1 VIRILR
7 SLFAIAVVATAVL
20 AQPAHIQSAHATNIE
35 RVTSPG
41 GIEAW
46 LVRDTSLPLIALNFS
61 FLGGANEDPEAKA
74 GTGYMVSSMLDEGA
88 GPLDSRGF
96 HQQLEENAVELRFS
110 VTHDYF
116 QGSIKLLRERQDQS
130 FELLRLALNEAKFE
144 DSATA
149 RVASQI
155 LAALRRE
162 TTDPGS
168 IAGRTWWNTAFA
180 GHPYARP
187 NNGTLTSVPT
197 ITGQDQKDYARR
209 VFTRAHLKVAAVGD
223 IDAATLGKVLDRV
236 FGALPASGELRSVPN
251 AAPRETGRR
260 IVSQLNVPQA
270 VIRLGGTGI
279 ARKDPDFMAAYLVN
293 HILGGGSF
301 TSRLYDEVREKRG
314 LAYGVYSYL
323 LNLRHTSMFMASTQT
338 SADQTREALELIEL
352 EIRRMVEEGPTEAEL
367 AKAKA
372 YLKGAYALNF
382 DTSTKIASMLL
393 QIQLDD
399 LGIDYINRRSAI
411 IDAVTIEDARRA
423 AKRLATGGVLTTVV
437 GMPKNLLSKEPGG

>member
-1 VIRILR
+1 MLPR
-7 SLFAIAVVATAVL
+7 SWRSRPI
-20 AQPAHIQSAHATNIE
+20 HGHATNIE

-61 FLGGANEDPEAKA
+61 FLGGANEDPEGKA

-144 DSATA
+144 DAATA

-223 IDAATLGKVLDRV
+223 IDAAGLGKVLDRV

-251 AAPRETGRR
+251 AAPREVGRR

-270 VIRLGGTGI
+270 VIRLGGMGI
-279 ARKDPDFMAAYLVN
+279 PRKDPDFMAAYLVN

-352 EIRRMVEEGPTEAEL
+352 EIRRMVDEGPTEAEL

-423 AKRLATGGVLTTVV
+423 AKRLASGGVLTTVV
-437 GMPKNLLSKEPGG
+437 GQPKNLASKEPGG

>member
-1 VIRILR
+1 MIR
-7 SLFAIAVVATAVL
+7 SLRNLIAVAAVLAATVL
-20 AQPAHIQSAHATNIE
+20 AQPAHATNIE

-61 FLGGANEDPEAKA
+61 FLGGANEDPEGKA

-144 DSATA
+144 DAATA

-223 IDAATLGKVLDRV
+223 IDAAGLGKVLDRV

-251 AAPRETGRR
+251 AAPREVGRR

-270 VIRLGGTGI
+270 VIRLGGVGI
-279 ARKDPDFMAAYLVN
+279 PRKDPDFMAAYLVN

-352 EIRRMVEEGPTEAEL
+352 EIRRMVDEGPTEAEL

-411 IDAVTIEDARRA
+411 IDAVSIEDARRA
-423 AKRLATGGVLTTVV
+423 AKRLASGGVLTTVV
-437 GMPKNLLSKEPGG
+437 GQPKNLASKEPGG

>member
-1 VIRILR
+1 MLPR
-7 SLFAIAVVATAVL
+7 SWRSRL
-20 AQPAHIQSAHATNIE
+20 HATNIE

-61 FLGGANEDPEAKA
+61 FLGGANEDPEGKA

-144 DSATA
+144 DAATA

-223 IDAATLGKVLDRV
+223 IDAAGLGKVLDRV

-251 AAPRETGRR
+251 AAPREVGRR

-270 VIRLGGTGI
+270 VIRLGGAGI
-279 ARKDPDFMAAYLVN
+279 PRKDPDFMAAYLVN

-352 EIRRMVEEGPTEAEL
+352 EIRRMVDEGPTEAEL

-423 AKRLATGGVLTTVV
+423 AKRLASGGVLTTVV
-437 GMPKNLLSKEPGG
+437 GQPKNLASKEPGG

>member
-1 VIRILR
+1 MIRTLR
-7 SLFAIAVVATAVL
+7 SLLAIAVVAAAVL
-20 AQPAHIQSAHATNIE
+20 ARPAHATNIE

-61 FLGGANEDPEAKA
+61 FLGGASEDPEGKG
-74 GTGYMVSSMLDEGA
+74 GTAYLVSSMLDEGA

-96 HQQLEENAVELRFS
+96 HQQLEQNAVELRFS
-110 VTHDYF
+110 ATHDYF

-130 FELLRLALNEAKFE
+130 FELLRMALNEAKFE
-144 DSATA
+144 DAATA
-149 RVASQI
+149 RVASQV

-279 ARKDPDFMAAYLVN
+279 PRKDPDFMAAYLVN

-301 TSRLYDEVREKRG
+301 TSRLYDQVREKRG

-338 SADQTREALELIEL
+338 SADQTREALELIEQ
-352 EIRRMVEEGPTEAEL
+352 EIRRMVDEGPTEAEL

-399 LGIDYINRRSAI
+399 LGIDYIDRRSAI

-437 GMPKNLLSKEPGG
+437 GMPTNLVSKEPGG

>member
-1 VIRILR
+1 VIRTLR
-7 SLFAIAVVATAVL
+7 TLLVIAAVAVAAF
-20 AQPAHIQSAHATNIE
+20 AQPALATNIE

-46 LVRDTSLPLIALNFS
+46 LVRDNSLPLIALNFS
-61 FLGGANEDPEAKA
+61 FLGGANEDPESKA
-74 GTGYMVSSMLDEGA
+74 GTAYVVSSMLDEGA
-88 GPLDSRGF
+88 GPLDSRTF
-96 HQQLEENAVELRFS
+96 HQELENNAVELRFS

-116 QGSIKLLRERQDQS
+116 QGSIKLLSERQDKS
-130 FELLRLALNEAKFE
+130 FELLRLALNEPRFE
-144 DSATA
+144 AEATA
-149 RVASQI
+149 RVREQI
-155 LAALRRE
+155 MAALRRE

-168 IAGRTWWNTAFA
+168 IAGRTWWGTAFA

-187 NNGTLTSVPT
+187 NNGTLTTVPT
-197 ITGQDQKDYARR
+197 ITEQDQKDYAKR
-209 VFTRAHLKVAAVGD
+209 VFNRANLKIAAVGD

-251 AAPRETGRR
+251 AAPREIGRR
-260 IVSQLNVPQA
+260 IVSQLSVPQA

-279 ARKDPDFMAAYLVN
+279 PRKDPDFMAAYLVN

-338 SADQTREALELIEL
+338 SADQTREALELIEK
-352 EIRRMVEEGPTEAEL
+352 EIRRMVDEGPTEAEL

-399 LGIDYINRRSAI
+399 LGIDYINRRTAI

-423 AKRLATGGVLTTVV
+423 ARRLAQGGLLTTVV
-437 GMPKNLLSKEPGG
+437 GMPKNLASREPGG

>member
-1 VIRILR
+1 MIRTLR
-7 SLFAIAVVATAVL
+7 SLMAAAAVAL
-20 AQPAHIQSAHATNIE
+20 AALMQPAFATNIE

-46 LVRDTSLPLIALNFS
+46 LVRDSSLPLIALNFS
-61 FLGGANEDPEAKA
+61 FLGGASEDPEAKA
-74 GTGYMVSSMLDEGA
+74 GTAYMVSSMLDEGA
-88 GPLDSRGF
+88 GPLDSRAY
-96 HQQLEENAVELRFS
+96 HQELEDNAVELHFS
-110 VTHDYF
+110 ATHDYF
-116 QGSIKLLRERQDQS
+116 QGSIKLLSERQDKS
-130 FELLRLALNEAKFE
+130 FELLRLALNEPRFE
-144 DSATA
+144 AEATV
-149 RVASQI
+149 RVREQI
-155 LAALRRE
+155 MAALRRE

-168 IAGRTWWNTAFA
+168 IAGRTWWGAAFA

-187 NNGTLTSVPT
+187 NNGSLTSVPT
-197 ITGQDQKDYARR
+197 ITEDDQKAYVRR

-223 IDAATLGKVLDRV
+223 IDAARLGKVLDRV

-251 AAPRETGRR
+251 AVPREIGRR
-260 IVSQLNVPQA
+260 IVSQLAVPQA
-270 VIRLGGTGI
+270 VIRLGGSGI
-279 ARKDPDFMAAYLVN
+279 PRKDPDFMAAYLVN

-301 TSRLYDEVREKRG
+301 TSRLYDQVREKRG

-323 LNLRHTSMFMASTQT
+323 LNLRHTAMFMASTQT
-338 SADQTREALELIEL
+338 SADQTREALELIEQ
-352 EIRRMVEEGPTEAEL
+352 EISRMVGEGPTEAEL

-399 LGIDYINRRSAI
+399 LGIDYINRRTAI

-423 AKRLATGGVLTTVV
+423 AKRLAAGGLFTTVV
-437 GMPKNLLSKEPGG
+437 GMPKNLASKEPGG

>member
-1 VIRILR
+1 MIRTLR
-7 SLFAIAVVATAVL
+7 SLIAVAAVAFAAF
-20 AQPAHIQSAHATNIE
+20 AQPAFATNIE

-41 GIEAW
+41 GIDAW
-46 LVRDTSLPLIALNFS
+46 LVRDSSLPLIALNFS
-61 FLGGANEDPEAKA
+61 LLGGANEDPEGKA
-74 GTGYMVSSMLDEGA
+74 GTAYMVSSMLDEGA
-88 GPLDSRGF
+88 GPLDSRAF

-116 QGSIKLLRERQDQS
+116 QGSIKLLRERQDKS
-130 FELLRLALNEAKFE
+130 FELLRLALNEARFE
-144 DSATA
+144 AEATV
-149 RVASQI
+149 RVREQI

-168 IAGRTWWNTAFA
+168 IAGRTWWGAAFA

-197 ITGQDQKDYARR
+197 ITEDDQKAYAKR

-223 IDAATLGKVLDRV
+223 IDATTLGKVLDRV
-236 FGALPASGELRSVPN
+236 FGALPATGELRSVPN
-251 AAPRETGRR
+251 AEPREIGRR
-260 IVSQLNVPQA
+260 IVSQLAVPQA
-270 VIRLGGTGI
+270 VIRLGGAGI
-279 ARKDPDFMAAYLVN
+279 PRKDPDFMAAYLVN

-323 LNLRHTSMFMASTQT
+323 LNLRHTAMFMASTQT
-338 SADQTREALELIEL
+338 SAEQTREALELIEK
-352 EIRRMVEEGPTEAEL
+352 EIHRMVDEGPTEAEL

-423 AKRLATGGVLTTVV
+423 AKRLAAGGVLTTVV
-437 GMPKNLLSKEPGG
+437 GMPKNLASKEPGG

>member
-1 VIRILR
+1 VIRTLR
-7 SLFAIAVVATAVL
+7 SLTAVAAVAFAVF
-20 AQPAHIQSAHATNIE
+20 AQPAQIRSAHATNIE

-46 LVRDTSLPLIALNFS
+46 LVRDTSLPMIALNFS
-61 FLGGANEDPEAKA
+61 FLGGASEDPEIKG
-74 GTGYMVSSMLDEGA
+74 GTAYMVSSMLDEGA
-88 GPLDSRGF
+88 GPLDSRAF

-110 VTHDYF
+110 ATHDYF
-116 QGSIKLLRERQDQS
+116 QGSIKLLSERQDRS
-130 FELLRLALNEAKFE
+130 FELLRLALNEPRFE
-144 DSATA
+144 AEATG
-149 RVASQI
+149 RVREQI
-155 LAALRRE
+155 MAALRRE

-168 IAGRTWWNTAFA
+168 IAGRTWWNAAFA

-197 ITGQDQKDYARR
+197 ITEDDQKAYARR
-209 VFTRAHLKVAAVGD
+209 VFTRAQLKVAAVGD

-236 FGALPASGELRSVPN
+236 FGALPASGE
-251 AAPRETGRR
+251 PREIGRR
-260 IVSQLNVPQA
+260 IVSQLAVPQA
-270 VIRLGGTGI
+270 VIRLGGAGI
-279 ARKDPDFMAAYLVN
+279 PRKDPDFMAAYLVN

-338 SADQTREALELIEL
+338 SADQTREALELIEK
-352 EIRRMVEEGPTEAEL
+352 EIHRMVDEGPTEAEL

-399 LGIDYINRRSAI
+399 LGIDYINRRTAI

-423 AKRLATGGVLTTVV
+423 AKRLAAGGILTTVV
-437 GMPKNLLSKEPGG
+437 GMPKNLASKEPGG

>member
-1 VIRILR
+1 VIRSLR
-7 SLFAIAVVATAVL
+7 NLIAVAAVLAATVL
-20 AQPAHIQSAHATNIE
+20 AQPVHATNIE

-61 FLGGANEDPEAKA
+61 FLGGANEDPEGKA

-144 DSATA
+144 DAATA

-223 IDAATLGKVLDRV
+223 IDAAGLGKVLDRV

-251 AAPRETGRR
+251 AAPREVGRR

-270 VIRLGGTGI
+270 VIRLGGVGI
-279 ARKDPDFMAAYLVN
+279 PRKDPDFMAAYLVN

-352 EIRRMVEEGPTEAEL
+352 EIRRMVDEGPTDAEL

-423 AKRLATGGVLTTVV
+423 AKRLASGGVLTTVV
-437 GMPKNLLSKEPGG
+437 GQPKNLASREPGG